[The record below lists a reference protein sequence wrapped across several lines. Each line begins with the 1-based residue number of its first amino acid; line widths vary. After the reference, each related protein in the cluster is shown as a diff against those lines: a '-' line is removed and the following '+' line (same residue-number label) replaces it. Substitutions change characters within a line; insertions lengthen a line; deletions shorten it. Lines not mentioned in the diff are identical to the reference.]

1 MVSHTC
7 LVNALPLC
15 YNSVLKVNFDT
26 VIFKCVLKIDLR
38 KDEPLYR
45 VEALCALCLCEHP
58 SRMLSAFGVE
68 VPCQKLQLSMLAVW
82 PTSSSLFS
90 DFSAWMQIRVS

>member
-1 MVSHTC
+1 
-7 LVNALPLC
+7 
-15 YNSVLKVNFDT
+15 
-26 VIFKCVLKIDLR
+26 
-38 KDEPLYR
+38 
-45 VEALCALCLCEHP
+45 
-58 SRMLSAFGVE
+58 MLSAFGVE